1 MKRTILSLIM
11 TGCVSLVLQAQA
23 PKSYTLKSCLEYGL
37 QNNYS
42 LRITRNEEQVT
53 KNNATLGN
61 AGYLPTVDLSASYKG
76 TVDNTDSKVRAT
88 GEHLKENGVF
98 DQTMNVGLNLN
109 WTIFDGFNIT
119 ANYQKLKE
127 LERQGETNTRIA
139 VEDLIANIAA
149 EYYNYV
155 QHKIRLNNFR
165 YAVSLSKERLRIV
178 EERYHIG
185 NTDSKVRATGEHLKE
200 NGVFD
205 QTMNV
210 GLNLNWTIFD
220 GFNITANYQ
229 KLKELERQG
238 ETNTRIAVEDLIAN
252 IAAEYY
258 NYVQHKIRLNNFRY
272 AVSLSKER
280 LRIVEERY
288 HIGNFSRLDYQQ
300 AKVDFNADS
309 AQYMKQ
315 QELLHT
321 SRIQLNELMANE
333 DVDQPIIIQDS
344 LINADGGLNFEE
356 LWNATLQT
364 NASLLRAH
372 QNNTLAQ
379 LDYKKVCSR
388 DYPYLKMNGG
398 YGYTFNKYD
407 IATNIQRG
415 NLGANFGLTIGFNLF
430 DGNRRRERNNA
441 RIAIQ
446 NARLERE
453 QLEQALRADLSNLW
467 QAYQNNLQMLNLE
480 RQNLIAAKE
489 NHEIAMERYMLGNLS
504 GIEMREAQKSLLDAE
519 ERILSAEYNT
529 KLCEISLLQ
538 ISGKVTK
545 YLE

>member
-1 MKRTILSLIM
+1 MKRTTLFLIAI
-11 TGCVSLVLQAQA
+11 TCTVLALQAQPA
-23 PKSYTLKSCLEYGL
+23 PVYTLKSCLEQGL
-37 QNNYS
+37 LNNYS
-42 LRITRNEEQVT
+42 LRIARNEEQVSR
-53 KNNATLGN
+53 NNATLGN
-61 AGYLPTVDLSASYKG
+61 AGYLPTLDLSAGYKG
-76 TVDNTDSKVRAT
+76 TLNDTETKIRAT
-88 GEHLKENGVF
+88 GETTKDHGVF
-98 DQTMNVGLNLN
+98 DQTMDAGINLN

-139 VEDLIANIAA
+139 IEDLVANIAA
-149 EYYNYV
+149 EYYNFV
-155 QHKIRLNNFR
+155 QQKIRL
-165 YAVSLSKERLRIV
+165 K
-178 EERYHIG
+178 
-185 NTDSKVRATGEHLKE
+185 
-200 NGVFD
+200 
-205 QTMNV
+205 
-210 GLNLNWTIFD
+210 
-220 GFNITANYQ
+220 
-229 KLKELERQG
+229 
-238 ETNTRIAVEDLIAN
+238 
-252 IAAEYY
+252 
-258 NYVQHKIRLNNFRY
+258 NFRY

-321 SRIQLNELMANE
+321 SRIELNELMANK
-333 DVDQPIIIQDS
+333 DVDELFIIQDS
-344 LINADGGLNFEE
+344 LISIDKILNFDE
-356 LWNATLQT
+356 LWNATLAI
-364 NASLLRAH
+364 NASLLQSE
-372 QNNTLAQ
+372 QNQTLAR

-388 DYPYLKMNGG
+388 DYPYLKLNGG
-398 YGYTFNKYD
+398 YGYTLNRYD
-407 IATNIQRG
+407 ISVNSRRS
-415 NLGANFGLTIGFNLF
+415 NLGLNVGVTVGFNLF
-430 DGNRRRERNNA
+430 DGNRRRERRNA
-441 RIAIQ
+441 SIAVQ

-453 QLEQALRADLSNLW
+453 QVEQTLRADLSNLW

-519 ERILSAEYNT
+519 ERILSAEYDT

-538 ISGKVTK
+538 ISGKVMQ

>member
-1 MKRTILSLIM
+1 M
-11 TGCVSLVLQAQA
+11 QAQQ
-23 PKSYTLKSCLEYGL
+23 PQIYTLKSCLEYGL

-42 LRITRNEEQVT
+42 LQIVRNEEQVSR
-53 KNNATLGN
+53 NNATPGN
-61 AGYLPTVDLSASYKG
+61 AGYLPTLDFTAGYKG
-76 TVDNTDSKVRAT
+76 TVDNTNTKVRGT
-88 GEHLKENGVF
+88 GESVKENGVF
-98 DQTMNVGLNLN
+98 DQTLNVGLNLN

-127 LERQGETNTRIA
+127 LQLQGETNTRIA
-139 VEDLIANIAA
+139 IEDLIANLAA

-155 QHKIRLNNFR
+155 QQKIRL
-165 YAVSLSKERLRIV
+165 
-178 EERYHIG
+178 
-185 NTDSKVRATGEHLKE
+185 
-200 NGVFD
+200 
-205 QTMNV
+205 Q
-210 GLNLNWTIFD
+210 
-220 GFNITANYQ
+220 
-229 KLKELERQG
+229 
-238 ETNTRIAVEDLIAN
+238 
-252 IAAEYY
+252 
-258 NYVQHKIRLNNFRY
+258 NFRY

-321 SRIQLNELMANE
+321 SRIQLNELMANK
-333 DVDQPIIIQDS
+333 DVDQPFIIQDS
-344 LINADGGLNFEE
+344 LINVTASLNFEE
-356 LWNATLQT
+356 LWNATLT
-364 NASLLRAH
+364 INASLLRAE
-372 QNNTLAQ
+372 QNNTLAR

-388 DYPYLKMNGG
+388 DYPYVKMNGG
-398 YGYTFNKYD
+398 YGYTLNKYD
-407 IATNIQRG
+407 ISANSRRS
-415 NLGANFGLTIGFNLF
+415 NLGLNFGVTVGFNLF
-430 DGNRRRERNNA
+430 DGNRRRERKNA
-441 RIAIQ
+441 RIAVQ

-480 RQNLIAAKE
+480 RQNLVAAKE

-519 ERILSAEYNT
+519 ERILSAEYDT

-538 ISGKVTK
+538 ISGKVAR
-545 YLE
+545 YME

>member
-1 MKRTILSLIM
+1 MKRIVLIFIAIVC
-11 TGCVSLVLQAQA
+11 TAPGLYAQPA
-23 PKSYTLKSCLEYGL
+23 PTYTLKSCLEQGL
-37 QNNYS
+37 LNNYS
-42 LRITRNEEQVT
+42 LRIVRNEEQVS

-61 AGYLPTVDLSASYKG
+61 AGYLPTLDLSAGYKG
-76 TVDNTDSKVRAT
+76 TIDNTETKARAT
-88 GEHLKENGVF
+88 GETTKDNGVF
-98 DQTMNVGLNLN
+98 DQTLDAGINLN

-119 ANYQKLKE
+119 ANYQRLKE

-139 VEDLIANIAA
+139 IEDLIANIAA

-155 QHKIRLNNFR
+155 QQKIRL
-165 YAVSLSKERLRIV
+165 K
-178 EERYHIG
+178 
-185 NTDSKVRATGEHLKE
+185 
-200 NGVFD
+200 
-205 QTMNV
+205 
-210 GLNLNWTIFD
+210 
-220 GFNITANYQ
+220 
-229 KLKELERQG
+229 
-238 ETNTRIAVEDLIAN
+238 
-252 IAAEYY
+252 
-258 NYVQHKIRLNNFRY
+258 NFRY

-321 SRIQLNELMANE
+321 SRIRLNELMANK
-333 DVDQPIIIQDS
+333 DVDQPFIIQDS
-344 LINADGGLNFEE
+344 LINVTASLNFEE
-356 LWNATLQT
+356 LWNATLT
-364 NASLLRAH
+364 INASLLRAE
-372 QNNTLAQ
+372 QNNTLAR

-388 DYPYLKMNGG
+388 DYPYVKMNGG
-398 YGYTFNKYD
+398 YGYTLNKYD
-407 IATNIQRG
+407 ISANSRRS
-415 NLGANFGLTIGFNLF
+415 NLGLNFGVTVGFNLF
-430 DGNRRRERNNA
+430 DGNRRRERKNA
-441 RIAIQ
+441 RIAVQ

-480 RQNLIAAKE
+480 RQNLVAAKE

-519 ERILSAEYNT
+519 ERILSAEYDT

-538 ISGKVTK
+538 ISGKVAR
-545 YLE
+545 YME

>member
-1 MKRTILSLIM
+1 MKRIIFTLIA
-11 TGCVSLVLQAQA
+11 TGCATLAMQAQPA
-23 PKSYTLKSCLEYGL
+23 QSYTLKDCLEKGL

-53 KNNATLGN
+53 KNNATPGN
-61 AGYLPTVDLSASYKG
+61 AGYLPTVDLSAGYSG
-76 TVDNTDSKVRAT
+76 TVNNTDSKVRAT
-88 GEHLKENGVF
+88 GEHVKENGVF
-98 DQTMNVGLNLN
+98 DHTLNVGLNLN

-155 QHKIRLNNFR
+155 QHKIRL
-165 YAVSLSKERLRIV
+165 
-178 EERYHIG
+178 
-185 NTDSKVRATGEHLKE
+185 
-200 NGVFD
+200 
-205 QTMNV
+205 M
-210 GLNLNWTIFD
+210 
-220 GFNITANYQ
+220 
-229 KLKELERQG
+229 
-238 ETNTRIAVEDLIAN
+238 
-252 IAAEYY
+252 
-258 NYVQHKIRLNNFRY
+258 NFRY

-333 DVDQPIIIQDS
+333 DVDQPIIIPDS
-344 LINADGGLNFEE
+344 IIDVEASLNFEE
-356 LWNATLQT
+356 LWNATLLA
-364 NASLLRAH
+364 NASLLKAN
-372 QNNTLAQ
+372 QNNTLAR
-379 LDYKKVCSR
+379 LDYKKVSSR
-388 DYPYLKMNGG
+388 DYPYLRLNGG

-407 IATNIQRG
+407 IAANMQRG
-415 NLGANFGLTIGFNLF
+415 NLGANFGLTVGFNIF
-430 DGNRRRERNNA
+430 DGNRRRERRNA
-441 RIAIQ
+441 TLAFKNR
-446 NARLERE
+446 RLERQE
-453 QLEQALRADLSNLW
+453 LELSLRSDLSNLW
-467 QAYQNNLQMLNLE
+467 QAYRNNLQLLNLE
-480 RQNLIAAKE
+480 RQNLITAKD
-489 NHEIAMERYMLGNLS
+489 NHDIAMDRYIQGDLS
-504 GIEMREAQKSLLDAE
+504 GFEVREAQKSLLDAE

-538 ISGKVTK
+538 ISGKITK

>member
-1 MKRTILSLIM
+1 MKRTILSFLSILC
-11 TGCVSLVLQAQA
+11 TVLATQAQTA
-23 PKSYTLKSCLEYGL
+23 PIYTLKSCLEQGL

-42 LRITRNEEQVT
+42 LRITRNEQQVS
-53 KNNATLGN
+53 KNNTTLAN
-61 AGYLPTVDLSASYKG
+61 AGYLPTLDLSAGYKG
-76 TVDNTDSKVRAT
+76 TLNNTDTKVRAT
-88 GEHLKENGVF
+88 GETVKETGVY
-98 DQTMNVGLNLN
+98 DQAIDAGINLS

-119 ANYQKLKE
+119 TNYQKLKE
-127 LERQGETNTRIA
+127 LERQGQTNTRIA
-139 VEDLIANIAA
+139 IEDLIANITA

-155 QHKIRLNNFR
+155 QQKIRL
-165 YAVSLSKERLRIV
+165 K
-178 EERYHIG
+178 
-185 NTDSKVRATGEHLKE
+185 
-200 NGVFD
+200 
-205 QTMNV
+205 
-210 GLNLNWTIFD
+210 
-220 GFNITANYQ
+220 
-229 KLKELERQG
+229 
-238 ETNTRIAVEDLIAN
+238 
-252 IAAEYY
+252 
-258 NYVQHKIRLNNFRY
+258 NFRY

-333 DVDQPIIIQDS
+333 NVDQAFIIKDS
-344 LINADGGLNFEE
+344 LINVSAQLHFNE
-356 LWNATLQT
+356 LWDATLQI
-364 NASLLRAH
+364 NASLLKAE
-372 QNNTLAQ
+372 QNNTLAR
-379 LDYKKVCSR
+379 LDYKKVSSR
-388 DYPYLKMNGG
+388 DYPYVKMNTG
-398 YGYTFNKYD
+398 YGYTLNKYD
-407 IATNIQRG
+407 ISANSRRS
-415 NLGANFGLTIGFNLF
+415 NLGLNVGVTIGFNLF
-430 DGNRRRERNNA
+430 DGNRSRERRNA
-441 RIAIQ
+441 RIAVQ

-480 RQNLIAAKE
+480 RQNLVAAKE

-519 ERILSAEYNT
+519 ERILSAEYDT

-538 ISGKVTK
+538 ISGKVEK